1 MRRSISIQSWCGHM
15 RPSPPKRGF
24 DSFGNPPAGDAQS
37 HRSSLDAF
45 VVPPNQKEIHMRLR
59 LFRVLYL
66 ISTVTAF
73 VVAAGA
79 GRKFC
84 GG

>member
-1 MRRSISIQSWCGHM
+1 MRRSIEPIVVPSDAAVAPQKGIQ
-15 RPSPPKRGF
+15 P
-24 DSFGNPPAGDAQS
+24 FGNPPAGDAKS
-37 HRSSLDAF
+37 RRSLLMRF

>member
-1 MRRSISIQSWCGHM
+1 MRNRVDLLLM
-15 RPSPPKRGF
+15 R
-24 DSFGNPPAGDAQS
+24 
-37 HRSSLDAF
+37 F

>member
-1 MRRSISIQSWCGHM
+1 MRRSIANRIVL
-15 RPSPPKRGF
+15 PSCAAVAPQKGIAHSRR
-24 DSFGNPPAGDAQS
+24 A
-37 HRSSLDAF
+37 SLDAF